1 MKRTVIKMKLL
12 NLKTM
17 KETLVNYSGNQ
28 EEFSKIWD
36 MFYDLV
42 CMRFISWETWMKFT
56 EQCRGWYYDEYCN
69 CIRDERNCQEGS
81 DSIVWKYTPDAKYHA

>member
-1 MKRTVIKMKLL
+1 MKSL
-12 NLKTM
+12 NLKNM

-36 MFYDLV
+36 EFYDMH
-42 CMRFISWETWMKFT
+42 CMGFIRQVTWNKFF

-69 CIRDERNCQEGS
+69 CIRDERQCEDGV
-81 DSIVWKYTPDAKYHA
+81 DSIVWKYTPDDKYCA

>member
-1 MKRTVIKMKLL
+1 MKVLNMK
-12 NLKTM
+12 NM

-42 CMRFISWETWMKFT
+42 CLGFISWETWKKFN

-69 CIRDERNCQEGS
+69 CIRDERQCQDGV
-81 DSIVWKYTPDAKYHA
+81 DSIVWKYTPDAEYRA

>member
-1 MKRTVIKMKLL
+1 MKLL
-12 NLKTM
+12 NLKIM

-42 CMRFISWETWMKFT
+42 RMRFISWETWYKFT
-56 EQCRGWYYDEYCN
+56 EQCSGWYYDEYSD
-69 CIRDERNCQEGS
+69 CIRDERHCQEGV
-81 DSIVWKYTPDAKYHA
+81 DSIVWTYTPDAQYRA

>member
-1 MKRTVIKMKLL
+1 MKLL
-12 NLKTM
+12 NLKTI

-42 CMRFISWETWMKFT
+42 CMRFISWGTWMKFT

-69 CIRDERNCQEGS
+69 CIRDERNCQDGI
-81 DSIVWKYTPDAKYHA
+81 DSIVWKYTPDSEYRA